1 MDLFEKIFSI
11 AESTELLE
19 QFVSN
24 NINSIDDFHNTE
36 YFSMKN
42 FKTSSIEKFILL
54 KYSIIEKLDYSKSYN
69 KAFISILL
77 EFSERFNLICLQSFL
92 FLFQDCQKS
101 KHILQCLANLM
112 DKKASRG

>member
-77 EFSERFNLICLQSFL
+77 EFSERFNLISATLRIYSVLEDNDVKIGFRLQAGLLYFTVV
-92 FLFQDCQKS
+92 
-101 KHILQCLANLM
+101 
-112 DKKASRG
+112 R